1 MGRIQHKIARKLI
14 WDSQAELYEKF
25 DQLDGSHDW
34 QNCVPE
40 ACVLYPVR
48 KLKKGKI
55 AYFNYDLAKEMGLIA
70 KVHPHGMTDELEK
83 KIIDTFS
90 IQIINEY
97 DQNKKS
103 NKLKSLKTVNPK
115 LYMAT
120 RYLQLQH
127 KSKSGK
133 TSGDGRSIWNGQ
145 INYQNTIWDVSSR
158 GTGVTKLAPGAV
170 EAGKPLKSGATTHG
184 YGCGTADLDE
194 LLSSAI
200 HAEIM
205 HKNGITTERVL
216 TVIDMG
222 DGNGIGVRAAKNLF
236 RPAHFMIFLK
246 QNKYESLKNSI
257 DYFINRQFQNK
268 EWQIHSS
275 NPKKYDLFL
284 EQVVSSFAKFSAQ
297 LEREYIFAWVDWD
310 GDNILAN
317 AGIIDYGS
325 IRQFGLMHDQ
335 YRYDDVDRFSTTLRE
350 QTGKIRYLIQTYIQI
365 INYIE
370 TKNKKPISA
379 FKTHWAIKGF
389 NEKRELYLFE
399 MFLRQTGYSESN
411 IKYLLKNYY
420 SDVKKLYTSYVLL
433 ERTKSRKSIKKVS
446 DGVNRPAIF
455 NMRLSL
461 SEIPLMITLPKDN
474 SELQTPTKEQF
485 FKKILAKNISLIDKS
500 ISRSQKINI
509 DNYLSLYLKITKIL
523 LLQRKIVQDLNWS
536 RFLKTVSSRSANLN
550 HKNRMTGDGL
560 LLIVDE
566 LINHKNKIRSPQFA
580 QNIIDQIILH
590 QTSNNPNDVTTE
602 PRLHNLNSIEK
613 TLLVTALTLIDDCKE
628 SI

>member
-1 MGRIQHKIARKLI
+1 LI
-14 WDSQAELYEKF
+14 RTEDI
-25 DQLDGSHDW
+25 
-34 QNCVPE
+34 
-40 ACVLYPVR
+40 
-48 KLKKGKI
+48 KKGRLK
-55 AYFNYDLAKEMGLIA
+55 NYAMLFVPGGWA
-70 KVHPHGMTDELEK
+70 
-83 KIIDTFS
+83 
-90 IQIINEY
+90 
-97 DQNKKS
+97 S
-103 NKLKSLKTVNPK
+103 NKLKSLSTVNPK

-145 INYQNTIWDVSSR
+145 INYQNTTWDVSSR

-194 LLSSAI
+194 LLSAAI

-257 DYFINRQFQNK
+257 DYFINRQFRNK

-284 EQVVSSFAKFSAQ
+284 EHVVSSFAKFSAQ

-365 INYIE
+365 VDYIE
-370 TKNKKPISA
+370 TKNKKPIST
-379 FKTHWAIKGF
+379 FKTHWAIKSF
-389 NEKRELYLFE
+389 SEKRELFLYE
-399 MFLRQTGYSESN
+399 IFLRQTGYSESN
-411 IKYLLKNYY
+411 IRYLLKNYY
-420 SDVKKLYTSYVLL
+420 SDVKTLYSSYLLL

-455 NMRLSL
+455 NMRMSL

-474 SELQTPTKEQF
+474 SELQTPTTEHF
-485 FKKILAKNISLIDKS
+485 FKMILAKNISLIDKAL
-500 ISRSQKINI
+500 SRSQKINI
-509 DNYLSLYLKITKIL
+509 DN
-523 LLQRKIVQDLNWS
+523 
-536 RFLKTVSSRSANLN
+536 F
-550 HKNRMTGDGL
+550 
-560 LLIVDE
+560 
-566 LINHKNKIRSPQFA
+566 
-580 QNIIDQIILH
+580 
-590 QTSNNPNDVTTE
+590 
-602 PRLHNLNSIEK
+602 LHNYL
-613 TLLVTALTLIDDCKE
+613 
-628 SI
+628 